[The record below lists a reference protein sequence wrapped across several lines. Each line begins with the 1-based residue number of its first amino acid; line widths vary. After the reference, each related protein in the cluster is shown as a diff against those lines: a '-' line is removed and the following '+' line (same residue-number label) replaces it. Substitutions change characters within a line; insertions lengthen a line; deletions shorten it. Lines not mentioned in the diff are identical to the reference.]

1 MRIHYLQ
8 HVPFEDLSS
17 IEPILRKKGHELT
30 ATHLYKGQQLPL
42 VKEIDW
48 LIVMGGPMGIYDEA
62 KYPWLNAEKLFIKQA
77 IESNKIVLGIC
88 LGAQLIADALG
99 AKVCQNKHRE
109 IGWFNIS
116 RSPKVDDTVLSEVIP
131 DQMEAFHW
139 HGDTFDIPQGA
150 KAIGASEAC
159 QNQGFIINNRIAGFQ
174 FHLETTLQSASALIN
189 NCRDELDESQY
200 VQTES
205 EILSNNQRFTN
216 INQVMCS
223 VLEALEVQNGR
234 QRS

>member
-1 MRIHYLQ
+1 MRIHHLQ

-17 IEPILRKKGHELT
+17 IDLILKVKGHELT
-30 ATHLYKGQQLPL
+30 ATHLYEGEQLPS

-62 KYPWLNAEKLFIKQA
+62 KYPWLNAEKLFIKKA
-77 IESNKIVLGIC
+77 IESNKIILGIC

-99 AKVCQNKHRE
+99 AKVYQNKHRE

-116 RSPKVDDTVLSEVIP
+116 RLPEVSDTVLSEVIP

-159 QNQGFIINNRIAGFQ
+159 QNQGFIMNNRVLGFQ
-174 FHLETTLQSASALIN
+174 FHLETTLQSANALIN
-189 NCRDELDESQY
+189 NCRDELDKSQY

-205 EILSNNQRFTN
+205 EILSDNQRFTN
-216 INQVMCS
+216 INQVMYS
-223 VLEALEVQNGR
+223 VLEVLEIQNGR

>member
-17 IEPILRKKGHELT
+17 IEPILREKGHELT
-30 ATHLYKGQQLPL
+30 ATHLYKGQQIPL
-42 VKEIDW
+42 VKKIDW

-62 KYPWLNAEKLFIKQA
+62 KHPWLNAEKLFIKQA

-88 LGAQLIADALG
+88 LGAQLIADAQG

-116 RSPKVDDTVLSEVIP
+116 RSPEVDGTVLSEVIP

-139 HGDTFDIPQGA
+139 HSDTFDMPQGA
-150 KAIGASEAC
+150 KAIAASEAC
-159 QNQGFIINNRIAGFQ
+159 QNQGFIINNRIVGFQ
-174 FHLETTLQSASALIN
+174 FHLETTLQSAKALIN
-189 NCRDELDESQY
+189 NCRNELDKSQY

-205 EILSNNQRFTN
+205 EILSDNQRFTN

-223 VLEALEVQNGR
+223 VLEALEVQNGL
-234 QRS
+234 

>member
-17 IEPILRKKGHELT
+17 IDPILREKGHELT
-30 ATHLYKGQQLPL
+30 ATHLYKGQQIPL

-62 KYPWLNAEKLFIKQA
+62 KHPWLNVEKLFIKQA

-99 AKVCQNKHRE
+99 AKVCQNRHRE

-116 RSPKVDDTVLSEVIP
+116 RSPEVD
-131 DQMEAFHW
+131 AHW
-139 HGDTFDIPQGA
+139 STHD
-150 KAIGASEAC
+150 
-159 QNQGFIINNRIAGFQ
+159 
-174 FHLETTLQSASALIN
+174 
-189 NCRDELDESQY
+189 Y
-200 VQTES
+200 
-205 EILSNNQRFTN
+205 
-216 INQVMCS
+216 
-223 VLEALEVQNGR
+223 
-234 QRS
+234 

>member
-8 HVPFEDLSS
+8 HVFFEDLSS
-17 IEPILRKKGHELT
+17 IDLILRVKGHELT
-30 ATHLYKGQQLPL
+30 ATHLYEGEQLPS

-48 LIVMGGPMGIYDEA
+48 LIVMGGPMGIHDEA
-62 KYPWLNAEKLFIKQA
+62 KYPWLNAEKLFIKKA

-99 AKVCQNKHRE
+99 ARVYQNKHRE

-116 RSPKVDDTVLSEVIP
+116 RSPELYDTVLSEIIP
-131 DQMEAFHW
+131 DQMEVFHW

-150 KAIGASEAC
+150 KAIAASEAC
-159 QNQGFIINNRIAGFQ
+159 QNQGFIINNRVAGFQ
-174 FHLETTLQSASALIN
+174 FHLETTLQSAKALIN
-189 NCRDELDESQY
+189 NCRDELDKSQY

-205 EILSNNQRFTN
+205 EILSDNQRFTN
-216 INQVMCS
+216 INQVMYS
-223 VLEALEVQNGR
+223 VLEALEVQNT
-234 QRS
+234 Q

>member
-17 IEPILRKKGHELT
+17 IEPILREKAHELT
-30 ATHLYKGQQLPL
+30 ATHLYKGQQMPL
-42 VKEIDW
+42 VKKIDW
-48 LIVMGGPMGIYDEA
+48 LIVMGGPMGIYDEV
-62 KYPWLNAEKLFIKQA
+62 KYPWLNAEKLFIKEA

-116 RSPKVDDTVLSEVIP
+116 RSPEVDDTVLSEVIP
-131 DQMEAFHW
+131 DQIEVFHW
-139 HGDTFDIPQGA
+139 HGDTFDIPQRA

-159 QNQGFIINNRIAGFQ
+159 RNQGFIINNRIVGFQ

-189 NCRDELDESQY
+189 NCRDELDKSQY

-205 EILSNNQRFTN
+205 EILSDNQRFTN
-216 INQVMCS
+216 INQVMYS
-223 VLEALEVQNGR
+223 VLESLEVQNNR